1 MCHRGILL
9 LGFEWKRACQLYQRS
24 STVLAWFEASGRCMR
39 GYSRI
44 IVSLCA
50 NTVLVWLASIRGVM
64 LTHYNI
70 LCSLAYWHFEKKSL
84 YITLITRSF
93 SALSWPLLSE
103 HWYWHFKLSLMH
115 LYRLNLKCEHWM
127 RQKANP
133 LLLQNVTVADM
144 DMTVLRW
151 FYVLDASLHNSKHAA
166 HIFIFLRFFFFD
178 IA

>member
-1 MCHRGILL
+1 MEASLPIVPEIKYSLGLIWGQWKMHEGLLKKYCLIMCEHCFGL
-9 LGFEWKRACQLYQRS
+9 ACQYSWCNADSLY
-24 STVLAWFEASGRCMR
+24 
-39 GYSRI
+39 
-44 IVSLCA
+44 
-50 NTVLVWLASIRGVM
+50 
-64 LTHYNI
+64 I